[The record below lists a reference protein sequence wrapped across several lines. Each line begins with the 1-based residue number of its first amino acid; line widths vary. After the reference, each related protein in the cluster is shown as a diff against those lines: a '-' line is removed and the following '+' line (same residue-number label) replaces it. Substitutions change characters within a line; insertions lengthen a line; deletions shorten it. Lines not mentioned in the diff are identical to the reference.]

1 MHGDSTYTVTGM
13 LAPSG
18 SVLDRLIMTDTASVW
33 KVHEDYTAV
42 VHFNGRYRAGIW
54 VNSNSAL
61 GTLQMF
67 WSVSCLAF

>member
-18 SVLDRLIMTDTASVW
+18 SVLDPLIMTDTASVW

-42 VHFNGRYRAGIW
+42 VHFNGRYRR
-54 VNSNSAL
+54 
-61 GTLQMF
+61 
-67 WSVSCLAF
+67 AFG